1 MIKVTDDTIREIVR
15 QRTDKS
21 VRADLNDLDVSEV
34 TDMSNLFS
42 NLIFNGDVSGWDTH
56 RVTNMHD
63 MFSGST
69 FVGDVSRWDTSSVVD
84 MNGMFSYCPF
94 DGDISCWDTHMVRD
108 MRFMF
113 HYNRRFNHPI
123 KRWVMD
129 KRCCYYHIFK
139 ESIYNKSLPVGMNPM
154 IAFGSDYDDAFKQ
167 KIDAVI
173 KAL

>member
-1 MIKVTDDTIREIVR
+1 MTKIKVTDDNIHELIRGWVELDPFVN
-15 QRTDKS
+15 
-21 VRADLNDLDVSEV
+21 LNNVDVSGV
-34 TDMSNLFS
+34 TDMSFLFDHCDFRGDISEWDVSHVIDMQNLF
-42 NLIFNGDVSGWDTH
+42 NKCF
-56 RVTNMHD
+56 
-63 MFSGST
+63 
-69 FVGDVSRWDTSSVVD
+69 
-84 MNGMFSYCPF
+84 F